1 MMSIESEVTKIP
13 MPDGD
18 MLEYVKFTNPIN
30 GHSLGEVWRR
40 LSNNGLL
47 MAEDYSTSA
56 KKRHLYRNGQLE
68 FTYDPSKHGCINAI
82 RIYTDGCINAI
93 RIYTDARGHSFAQ
106 LAFANMDVEPIII
119 DWTSCEKDVF
129 AIGISG
135 YTKIFDERFPNR
147 TFESFLKNKEV

>member
-18 MLEYVKFTNPIN
+18 TLEYVKFTNPIN
-30 GHSLGEVWRR
+30 GHSLGKVWRR
-40 LSNNGLL
+40 LSSNGLL
-47 MAEDYSTSA
+47 IAEDYSTSA
-56 KKRHLYRNGQLE
+56 HKRHLYRNGQLE

-82 RIYTDGCINAI
+82 RIYM
-93 RIYTDARGHSFAQ
+93 DARGHSFAQ
-106 LAFANMDVEPIII
+106 LAFANMDVEPITI